1 MMRERQSN
9 INKLSDFMPQSISSF
24 YENRKPANYKMNFNK
39 SSVEVNYQKSMLSES
54 HCKSRDRHLNQNS
67 SKCFR
72 SMNEH
77 INQTEE
83 SQNSSLYN
91 AIQKSE
97 TFSKKLITAG
107 NESNKSSL

>member
-1 MMRERQSN
+1 
-9 INKLSDFMPQSISSF
+9 
-24 YENRKPANYKMNFNK
+24 
-39 SSVEVNYQKSMLSES
+39 
-54 HCKSRDRHLNQNS
+54 
-67 SKCFR
+67 
-72 SMNEH
+72 MNEH

-107 NESNKSSL
+107 NESNKSSLWQESTKWLDKELNQADSKSSKYSLHSSTIQYPQSVSSATLQESATKEKSEK